1 MTCRTSDAPPSP
13 PVSGPGSGF
22 PIMPSTRKST
32 PSTHRPGARRA
43 AVLIALAAALLA
55 AGCGRTRTS
64 APGGPAVPV
73 QIGRAKRQT
82 LPITQS
88 AIGAVQTL
96 RTVAVKSQV
105 DGVIARIHFRE
116 GDEVQAGD
124 LLITLDRRPFENNLN
139 SARAD
144 LANARAQ
151 AEHAGVEA
159 VRYQQL
165 DQQQAIS
172 KEQLS
177 QLLTDVETTK
187 AQVQA
192 KEAAVAN
199 AELLLGYTE
208 IHAPIAG
215 RTGQL
220 NLHEGALVKANDAGF
235 TLVTI
240 NQLSPIA
247 VAYAVPEAS
256 LASLRAALAAGVVP
270 VTASPH
276 DGVGTPAE
284 GRLDF
289 IDNAVDSTTG
299 TILLKAVF
307 ANADRALWP
316 GQFVDIAT
324 RLGEEAN
331 AVLVPAA
338 AVQTGQ
344 HGSQIFV
351 MKPDHTVDLREV
363 QIGRSADGLTV
374 IHSGVQADE
383 IVVTDGQLRLV
394 PGARVEPRRLAAP
407 GDGAAATT
415 EADPPKAG
423 S

>member
-1 MTCRTSDAPPSP
+1 
-13 PVSGPGSGF
+13 
-22 PIMPSTRKST
+22 MPSIPTCS
-32 PSTHRPGARRA
+32 SSADWARA
-43 AVLIALAAALLA
+43 ARTAGLAGLAIALLTT
-55 AGCGRTRTS
+55 GCGRARTS
-64 APGGPAVPV
+64 ARADAPAVPV
-73 QIGRAKRQT
+73 QVGRALLQT
-82 LPITQS
+82 LPVTQN
-88 AIGAVQTL
+88 AIGAVQSL

-105 DGVIARIHFRE
+105 DGVIAQIHFRE
-116 GDEVQAGD
+116 GEEVQAGD
-124 LLITLDRRPFENNLN
+124 LLITLDRRPFENNLR

-151 AEHAGVEA
+151 ADHAQAEA

-177 QLLTDVETTK
+177 QLLTDAETTK

-199 AELLLGYTE
+199 AELQLGYTE
-208 IHAPIAG
+208 IRAPIAG

-256 LASLRAALAAGVVP
+256 LASLRSALAAGAVA

-276 DGVGTPAE
+276 DGVGKSVE

-289 IDNAVDSTTG
+289 IDNAVDATTG

-307 ANADRALWP
+307 ANTDRALWP
-316 GQFVDIAT
+316 GQFVDIVT
-324 RLGEEAN
+324 RLGEEAGT
-331 AVLVPAA
+331 VVVPAA
-338 AVQTGQ
+338 AVQVGQ
-344 HGSQIFV
+344 RGLQVFV
-351 MKPDHTVDLREV
+351 VKPDRTVELRPVET
-363 QIGRSADGLTV
+363 GRSANGLTA
-374 IHSGVQADE
+374 IRSGVKAGE
-383 IVVTDGQLRLV
+383 TVVTDGQLRLV
-394 PGARVEPRRLAAP
+394 PGARVELKPLVVP
-407 GDGAAATT
+407 GDGVAATT
-415 EADPPKAG
+415 EAATPKEG

>member
-1 MTCRTSDAPPSP
+1 MQIAMNFRPPADLLRTIP
-13 PVSGPGSGF
+13 
-22 PIMPSTRKST
+22 
-32 PSTHRPGARRA
+32 A
-43 AVLIALAAALLA
+43 AALIALAATLLA
-55 AGCGRTRTS
+55 PGCGRARNS
-64 APGGPAVPV
+64 AGPGGPAVPV
-73 QIGRAKRQT
+73 QIGRARLQT
-82 LPITQS
+82 LPIMQS

-105 DGVIARIHFRE
+105 DGVIAQIHFRE

-124 LLITLDRRPFENNLN
+124 LLITLDRRPFENNLR

-151 AEHAGVEA
+151 TEHAGVEA
-159 VRYQQL
+159 ARYQQL

-192 KEAAVAN
+192 READVAN
-199 AELLLGYTE
+199 AELQLGYTE
-208 IHAPIAG
+208 IRAPIAG

-220 NLHEGALVKANDAGF
+220 NLHEGALVKANDAGSS
-235 TLVTI
+235 LVTI

-256 LASLRAALAAGVVP
+256 LAGLRAALAAGVVP

-276 DGVGTPAE
+276 DGVGKPVE

-289 IDNAVDSTTG
+289 IDNAVDATTG

-316 GQFVDIAT
+316 GQFVDIVT
-324 RLGEEAN
+324 RLGEETN

-344 HGSQIFV
+344 HGSQVFV
-351 MKPDHTVDLREV
+351 VKPDRTVELRAV
-363 QIGRSADGLTV
+363 QTGRSANGLTV
-374 IHSGVQADE
+374 IRDGVKADE
-383 IVVTDGQLRLV
+383 TVVTDGQLRLV
-394 PGARVEPRRLAAP
+394 PGARVEPKLLVVP
-407 GDGAAATT
+407 SDGVAATT
-415 EADPPKAG
+415 EASAPKEG